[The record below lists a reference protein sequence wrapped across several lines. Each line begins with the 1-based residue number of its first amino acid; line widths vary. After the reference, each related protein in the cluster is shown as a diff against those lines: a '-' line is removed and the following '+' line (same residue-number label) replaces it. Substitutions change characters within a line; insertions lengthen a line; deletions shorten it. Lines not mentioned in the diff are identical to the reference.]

1 MAELTVD
8 EKKKK
13 YKEVIDKYDLT
24 KTDYAN
30 LTDQELQELSDSLT
44 GYTETYKENPDVR
57 SYVDANKLK
66 EFIKTNINERFGK
79 ISVGKLSESHVDK
92 AAEILANAFANGG
105 DTQKAY
111 NDASEWLYVGGGRS
125 LSEKNRDRLHEQVL
139 SPVFN
144 RVQGEVENYRVSENI
159 PMQDYSQVQ
168 TSVGD
173 ILKGRQE
180 LAADQSYLQDYLAN
194 APAEL
199 AKTREE
205 FFKGQRKSSIDY
217 LNQYVIPEQI
227 TPYEQSGLATDREIS
242 KMISN
247 LYSGVNTS
255 LQEEEVNQ
263 AIQDVNFF
271 SDAAYKT
278 KLQELVNS
286 RGNLKAQIDS
296 DFQTARQQQQQG
308 FLRTQQATQNKFD
321 LDMFQRENERA
332 LQQYQQ
338 KLQQQQSSQ
347 KKANEAAMFG
357 GIGSVLGGVAGAVVA
372 GPVGA
377 AVGGSAGGLAGN
389 VKGAA

>member
-1 MAELTVD
+1 MAELTD
-8 EKKKK
+8 EQKK
-13 YKEVIDKYDLT
+13 YRDDLVKRAKDKGVSDF
-24 KTDYAN
+24 
-30 LTDQELQELSDSLT
+30 TDQEIKDYISLLKEKT
-44 GYTETYKENPDVR
+44 VGEKEIKDKIKSLLEQSSGSGYQNGKEV
-57 SYVDANKLK
+57 SIKWTQSGLEKAANKI
-66 EFIKTNINERFGK
+66 F
-79 ISVGKLSESHVDK
+79 
-92 AAEILANAFANGG
+92 
-105 DTQKAY
+105 
-111 NDASEWLYVGGGRS
+111 
-125 LSEKNRDRLHEQVL
+125 
-139 SPVFN
+139 
-144 RVQGEVENYRVSENI
+144 ENYKTTGKFDLIQGSAADLAKS
-159 PMQDYSQVQ
+159 MGWGTKDQ
-168 TSVGD
+168 
-173 ILKGRQE
+173 
-180 LAADQSYLQDYLAN
+180 LAADLQPTSGGTFQPNDLASLFSGLNTNIQDLNQNWSIGRPIDQIDVISAEDVLKEREGIVSDNAYLQDYLAN

-227 TPYEQSGLATDREIS
+227 TPYEQSGLATDREVS

-247 LYSGVNTS
+247 LYSGVNTN
-255 LQEEEVNQ
+255 LQGEEINQ

-308 FLRTQQATQNKFD
+308 FLKTQQATQNKFD

-357 GIGSVLGGVAGAVVA
+357 GIGSVLGGVAGAAVA
-372 GPVGA
+372 GPIGA
-377 AVGGSAGGLAGN
+377 AVGSSAGGLAGN